1 MRSRRGDDSGS
12 SAIELLMVAP
22 ILVGCILAVAGAGR
36 YVDARA
42 EVTSASFEAAR
53 AASLQRDTA
62 VSAAAGRQAAVRTLE
77 NKGQSCARLDVLVDV
92 LVDVSSYQ
100 PGGQVRATV
109 VCTAD
114 LSDVLIA
121 GFPGTKSFRHTAVV
135 PIEEHRAGGTR

>member
-1 MRSRRGDDSGS
+1 MRPRRSDEAGS

-77 NKGQSCARLDVLVDV
+77 NKGQSCAHLDVLVDI
-92 LVDVSSYQ
+92 SSYQ

-121 GFPGTKSFRHTAVV
+121 GFPGTKRFRHTAVV